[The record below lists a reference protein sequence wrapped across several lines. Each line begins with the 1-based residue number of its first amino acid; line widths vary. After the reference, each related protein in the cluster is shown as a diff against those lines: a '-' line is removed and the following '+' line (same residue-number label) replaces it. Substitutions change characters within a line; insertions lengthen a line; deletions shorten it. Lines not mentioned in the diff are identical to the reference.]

1 MKPVNNDI
9 RLLLVGGIAA
19 MLMLF
24 ISFLLVFIFTQ
35 RKKIQYQTVLNIL
48 KEEQSDQ
55 LLEAAVRSEELE
67 RHRIA
72 EALHDEVGALL
83 SSSKLHY
90 RSLKISGN
98 DEYNQLLYTKGNELL
113 EDAINK
119 IRGLSH
125 ALHSYILEE
134 FGLNEAIKHFSNQI
148 AEGVLLKV
156 TTDLDYAYA
165 TKIPQN
171 DISIYRIIQELL
183 NNVMKHANADLI
195 HIESVYLNGVLKLT
209 ISHNGLGLTQSI
221 FEDLRYK
228 SEGLGLKNIQNRINL
243 LKGNIAFFMNA
254 EGYHIDIYIP
264 IINA

>member
-1 MKPVNNDI
+1 MNPANNDI
-9 RLLLVGGIAA
+9 RLFLVGGIAA

-24 ISFLLVFIFTQ
+24 ISFLLIFIFTQ
-35 RKKIQYQTVLNIL
+35 RKKIQYQTSLNVL
-48 KEEQSDQ
+48 KEEQRDQ

-98 DEYNQLLYTKGNELL
+98 DEYNQLLYAKGNELL
-113 EDAINK
+113 EDAITK
-119 IRGLSH
+119 VRGISH

-148 AEGVLLKV
+148 AEAALLKV

-165 TKIPQN
+165 TKMPQN
-171 DISIYRIIQELL
+171 DQ
-183 NNVMKHANADLI
+183 
-195 HIESVYLNGVLKLT
+195 YLPDCSG
-209 ISHNGLGLTQSI
+209 
-221 FEDLRYK
+221 
-228 SEGLGLKNIQNRINL
+228 
-243 LKGNIAFFMNA
+243 IA
-254 EGYHIDIYIP
+254 E
-264 IINA
+264 